1 MSLGGG
7 NYFSVEL
14 KKCLATSKI
23 AANTFGSKKKFTL
36 ELQKNTFAFFNQKPL
51 FAPGDVAVLNGSGEK
66 IIRRAFLERV
76 QNKNYFGPL
85 DSCWCT
91 HILLGTLQNYS
102 TQPSWASL
110 QSAVGSPEH
119 SIGLK
124 ELVTGKCMHHLE
136 NLYVIIKF
144 VSLSIIAECSSTLYK
159 CLF

>member
-7 NYFSVEL
+7 NYFSEEL

-23 AANTFGSKKKFTL
+23 DANTFGSKKKFTL

-51 FAPGDVAVLNGSGEK
+51 FAPGDVAVWNGSGEK

-76 QNKNYFGPL
+76 QSKNYFVPL
-85 DSCWCT
+85 DSCWCSINK

-110 QSAVGSPEH
+110 QSAVGSLEH

-124 ELVTGKCMHHLE
+124 ELLHW
-136 NLYVIIKF
+136 
-144 VSLSIIAECSSTLYK
+144 
-159 CLF
+159 